1 MYDWVSRMGLELASP
16 IGLPILVVLTRSNAS
31 FDHCA
36 TTREHDLGAEVV
48 VTHFRGDLSIAVV
61 GVDGVDFIIVVGVRG
76 QVFGGKILNRCGRSK
91 MSRDRL
97 IELTSLVKVDGALE
111 LLVSEVS
118 KGRSANELAIWLEDF
133 GGQGRSNVRGRAE
146 VAAQDQFVIRIKWDI
161 IPVHYPIVPAK
172 FSDMADVSS

>member
-1 MYDWVSRMGLELASP
+1 MSSYFAATSSLAIP
-16 IGLPILVVLTRSNAS
+16 VTLTRGNAS

-36 TTREHDLGAEVV
+36 TTREHDLGAEVI
-48 VTHFRGDLSIAVV
+48 VTHFRSDLSIAVV
-61 GVDGVDFIIVVGVRG
+61 VVDGVGFIIVVGVRG
-76 QVFGGKILNRCGRSK
+76 QVFGRKILNRCGRSK

-97 IELTSLVKVDGALE
+97 IELASLVKVDGALE

-118 KGRSANELAIWLEDF
+118 DGQSANELAIRLKDF

-146 VAAQDQFVIRIKWDI
+146 ITTQDQFVIRIRRDI
-161 IPVHYPIVPAK
+161 VPVHYPIVPTK